1 MKLLQHT
8 YSLLSLVAVMVV
20 VQLAKVS
27 EMKNISPPITGSKTS
42 ALTDTSLEEAAS
54 AAQYSES
61 DNSWSFSA
69 QVLETKDVSIY
80 GRPGSIARIE
90 YQYGASVREAWA
102 VLRID
107 EYSFHDGARG
117 IVVGDRITLRL
128 SGDYVSS
135 KGVDWSACP
144 ESDEFC
150 QHASFIEGGFP
161 TSEDYGGLTIC
172 PSNTLIRRG
181 SVSSDWINAMLAWKI
196 HLSEDES
203 PTKTRQ
209 AIAVML

>member
-8 YSLLSLVAVMVV
+8 YILISLVAVVSV
-20 VQLAKVS
+20 LQLAKIS
-27 EMKNISPPITGSKTS
+27 GAKDISPPITASEKTS
-42 ALTDTSLEEAAS
+42 VVIDTSLADASPAAN
-54 AAQYSES
+54 YTES

-90 YQYGASVREAWA
+90 YVHRGEAREAWA
-102 VLRID
+102 VLKID
-107 EYSFHDGARG
+107 DYFFSDSTSD
-117 IVVGDRITLRL
+117 ITVGDQITFRV

-144 ESDEFC
+144 ASDKFC

-161 TSEDYGGLTIC
+161 TSEDYSGLTIS
-172 PSNTLIRRG
+172 PSNMLIYSG
-181 SVSSDWINAMLAWKI
+181 SAEVDWINGMLAWRI
-196 HLSEDES
+196 ILED
-203 PTKTRQ
+203 
-209 AIAVML
+209 